1 MRQCRFRR
9 FIFSVVV
16 VVSDIVVQGNDNG
29 NCRYPDRCGESAKVM
44 LVLAQSLAHVL
55 ALPAT
60 EMYRPAGMDI
70 THRAVVDA
78 TAAHTSSMEA
88 LRIWPVARIEARSN

>member
-1 MRQCRFRR
+1 LSLLFPTLS
-9 FIFSVVV
+9 FKETTTA
-16 VVSDIVVQGNDNG
+16 IVVIQTAVAK
-29 NCRYPDRCGESAKVM
+29 SAKVM

-78 TAAHTSSMEA
+78 TAAHSSSMEA
-88 LRIWPVARIEARSN
+88 LSIWPVARIEARSN